1 MGNSIIFSN
10 PAEAFI
16 KEIHSLYTSLF
27 LQWKGW
33 RALSIKQ
40 LKIADSYSIGDARK
54 MSLLTFI
61 LQMTI

>member
-1 MGNSIIFSN
+1 MGNSTTFSN
-10 PAEAFI
+10 PVEAFA

-33 RALSIKQ
+33 RALFIRP

-54 MSLLTFI
+54 MPLLTFI
-61 LQMTI
+61 LQMTL